1 MPEQQEGLASQISP
15 WNVQIR
21 PVERKQ
27 ASEWSR
33 NLRML
38 TSRLWNA
45 VRNKLDSTN
54 RQVRAHLAALRAT
67 VLENGQ
73 VRLWW
78 CSFYSFRGVRWMTYC
93 SLYLRCSALFQAA
106 VKKNQTNTGTCETPT
121 TQKANLCYFCGAWHQ
136 LTCCTVRVMCT
147 LKTSISI

>member
-15 WNVQIR
+15 WTVQIR

-33 NLRML
+33 NLRMV

-45 VRNKLDSTN
+45 VRNKLDSPN

-73 VRLWW
+73 VRLWR
-78 CSFYSFRGVRWMTYC
+78 CSFYSFRGVRWRTSC
-93 SLYLRCSALFQAA
+93 SLYLFQAA
-106 VKKNQTNTGTCETPT
+106 VIKKQNTWTCETLT
-121 TQKANLCYFCGAWHQ
+121 AQKANLCYFCGAWHQ
-136 LTCCTVRVMCT
+136 LTCCTVRPCT
-147 LKTSISI
+147 LKTSISM